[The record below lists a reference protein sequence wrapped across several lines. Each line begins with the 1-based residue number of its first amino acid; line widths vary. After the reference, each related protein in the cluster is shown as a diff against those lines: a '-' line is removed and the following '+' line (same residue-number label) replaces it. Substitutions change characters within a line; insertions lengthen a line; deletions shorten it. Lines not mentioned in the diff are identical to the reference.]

1 VTILAYLVLLG
12 WIPVVLAIFNLVPHR
27 QAAATAVVVAWAIL
41 PPYSILIDSLPDYSK
56 NTAAALGVL
65 LSTLIFCPD
74 RLLNFRPR
82 WFDLPMFLFCFRMI
96 PTSLQNGLGLYDGL
110 SGSLGD
116 ILLWGLPYLFG
127 RVYFGSLQGM
137 QLFATTMVIVG
148 LACVPFCLFEMR
160 MSPMLLSTFYGGR
173 VEFNMRLGGYRPK
186 LFFST
191 GLELGMW
198 MTAVSL
204 AGWWLWRCGTITKIR
219 ETSFGRVLLP
229 ILLLTTIFCRST
241 GALTLLLFGI
251 ILLWLSV
258 RLRTRLLLA
267 SLIFAAPLYVGVRTT
282 KLWSGQQ
289 AVDWS
294 VTLAGPERAQSLEYR
309 FQCEDMLM
317 AKALQ
322 QPYLGWGGWGRSSVE
337 WVGTNGKHVP
347 TDGLWIIIFGTNGF
361 YGLILLYL
369 AMILPLARF
378 VWRFPARFWGLPQM
392 AAASLAAVLLSLYMI
407 DCLLNAFVNII
418 YVTLA
423 GALNGIEL
431 AQLYTSTTRTRGA
444 THRQPASRQDAAL
457 MEGLGAIDQSYSK
470 GRTLKAEGRFEEA
483 RFAWLE
489 TLDLLDT
496 LTKADSNQPDLR
508 RRWCDCAN
516 DLAWLEIHYLEL
528 PQSDLPSVIAL
539 ARQTVELCPD
549 SPAYWNTLGTACLR
563 AGDNESAV
571 TALGH
576 ATDLSGGTPFDDVF
590 LAMAHARSGNRQQAE
605 HYLAQ
610 AVTSMERGYSG
621 HPELVRF
628 CDEARAILNE
638 NSKTSTAI
646 R

>member
-1 VTILAYLVLLG
+1 LTILAYFVLLG
-12 WIPVVLAIFNLVPHR
+12 WVPVVLAIFNLVPHR
-27 QAAATAVVVAWAIL
+27 QAAATAVVAAWVIL
-41 PPYSILIDSLPDYSK
+41 PPYSILIGGLPDYSK
-56 NTAAALGVL
+56 NTAAGLGVL
-65 LSTLIFCPD
+65 LSTLILCPD

-82 WFDLPMFLFCFRMI
+82 WFDLPMLLFCFCNI
-96 PTSLQNGLGLYDGL
+96 PSSLQNGLGLYDGL
-110 SGSLGD
+110 SASLGY
-116 ILLWGLPYLFG
+116 ILMWGLPYLFG
-127 RVYFGSLQGM
+127 RLYFGSLQGI
-137 QLFATTMVIVG
+137 QLFATTMVIGG
-148 LACVPFCLFEMR
+148 LACIPFCLFEMR
-160 MSPMLLSTFYGGR
+160 MSPKLLYMFYGGTID
-173 VEFNMRLGGYRPK
+173 FQSRLGGYRPK
-186 LFFST
+186 LFFAT

-198 MTAVSL
+198 MTAASL
-204 AGWWLWRCGTITKIR
+204 AGWWLWRCGTITKIK

-229 ILLLTTIFCRST
+229 ILFVTTLFCRST
-241 GALTLLLFGI
+241 GAIALLFAGI

-258 RLRTRLLLA
+258 HLRTRLMLAVVLLA
-267 SLIFAAPLYVGVRTT
+267 GPLYVGARTT
-282 KLWSGQQ
+282 NFWSGQQ
-289 AVDWS
+289 AVDWA
-294 VTLAGPERAQSLEYR
+294 VRLVGPERAQSLEYR
-309 FQCEDMLM
+309 FQCEDLLM
-317 AKALQ
+317 ARARQ
-322 QPYLGWGGWGRSSVE
+322 QPYLGWGAWGRSATLFS
-337 WVGTNGKHVP
+337 NGKPVQ
-347 TDGLWIIIFGTNGF
+347 TDGLWIIVFGQNGYF
-361 YGLILLYL
+361 GLVLLYL
-369 AMILPLARF
+369 AIVVPLARF
-378 VWRFPARFWGLPQM
+378 AWRFPVRFWGLPQM
-392 AAASLAAVLLSLYMI
+392 AAASLTAVLLSLYMV

-431 AQLYTSTTRTRGA
+431 AELHTSTTRTRGA

-457 MEGLGAIDQSYSK
+457 MEGLRAIDQSYSK

-483 RFAWLE
+483 RVAWLE

-496 LTKADSNQPDLR
+496 LTKADSKQPDLR

-516 DLAWLEIHYLEL
+516 DLAWLEMHHLEL

-539 ARQTVELCPD
+539 ARRTVELCPD
-549 SPAYWNTLGTACLR
+549 SSAYWNTLGTACFR

-590 LAMAHARSGNRQQAE
+590 LAMAHAQSGNRQQAE

-610 AVTSMERGYSG
+610 AVASMERGYSG

-638 NSKTSTAI
+638 NSKASTAI

>member
-1 VTILAYLVLLG
+1 LTILAYFVLLG
-12 WIPVVLAIFNLVPHR
+12 WAPVVLAIFNLVPHR
-27 QAAATAVVVAWAIL
+27 QAAATAVVAAWVIL

-65 LSTLIFCPD
+65 LSTLIVCPD

-110 SGSLGD
+110 SGSLGE

-137 QLFATTMVIVG
+137 QLFATTMVIAG
-148 LACVPFCLFEMR
+148 LACIPFCLFEMR
-160 MSPMLLSTFYGGR
+160 MSPKLLYMFYGGR
-173 VEFNMRLGGYRPK
+173 VDFQLRLGGFRPK
-186 LFFST
+186 LFFFT

-198 MTAVSL
+198 MTAASL

-219 ETSFGRVLLP
+219 EISFGRVLLP

-241 GALTLLLFGI
+241 GAITLLFAGI

-258 RLRTRLLLA
+258 HLRTRLLLA
-267 SLIFAAPLYVGVRTT
+267 SLLVAAPLYVGVRTT

-289 AVDWS
+289 AVDWA
-294 VTLAGPERAQSLEYR
+294 VTLVGPDRAQSLEFR
-309 FQCEDMLM
+309 FQCEDLLM
-317 AKALQ
+317 AKAFQ
-322 QPYLGWGGWGRSSVE
+322 RPYLGWGGWGRSSVE
-337 WVGTNGKHVP
+337 FREGWHVP
-347 TDGLWIIIFGTNGF
+347 TDGLWIIVFGENGF
-361 YGLILLYL
+361 YGLVLLYL
-369 AMILPLARF
+369 AMILPVARF
-378 VWRFPARFWGLPQM
+378 VWRFPARFWGLPHM
-392 AAASLAAVLLSLYMI
+392 AAASLAAVLLSLNI
-407 DCLLNAFVNII
+407 VDCLLNAFVNII

-423 GALNGIEL
+423 GGLSGIEL
-431 AQLYTSTTRTRGA
+431 AQLHTSTTRTEGG
-444 THRQPASRQDAAL
+444 THRKPASRQDTAL
-457 MEGLGAIDQSYSK
+457 IEGLRAIDQSYSK
-470 GRTLKAEGRFEEA
+470 GRTLKADGRFEEA
-483 RFAWLE
+483 QVAWLE

-496 LTKADSNQPDLR
+496 LIKADSNQPDLR

-539 ARQTVELCPD
+539 ARRTVELYPD
-549 SPAYWNTLGTACLR
+549 SSAYWNTLGTACFR

-571 TALGH
+571 IALGH

-590 LAMAHARSGNRQQAE
+590 LAMAHAQSGNRQQAE

-610 AVTSMERGYSG
+610 AVASMERGYSG

-638 NSKTSTAI
+638 NSKTSTTI